1 VITAQL
7 RDKAAEAASKVI
19 DARFQSGQL
28 DTQLVVAGDDF
39 SDMSKIDQNF
49 QLQNPM
55 AEVITD
61 QGVVTLARI
70 EAVNV
75 FQGAN
80 VSIDVK
86 TLNTGVTP
94 SPTPGNTDRFYEGNF
109 FDFGG
114 QARPEGGKFHLEE
127 KIKPGVVRSGDGE
140 IKVVELESNTFFQN
154 AGDLRKGGN
163 LPSDNNPISPDDI
176 QIIDRGASPEEKQ
189 TSRLKMVDGS
199 PDTFWECEVV
209 KIARELDLIARGSPT
224 TLSTS
229 VGGSADVPPTYSK
242 KKQSASSGQPGS
254 VSGYSVN
261 VEPNPTHDP
270 ATPERLRALAA
281 SSEIDNFDLEVEFI
295 FQLSRPQFLNFLTF
309 NPYNFD
315 EAAWLEIFEVSTSP
329 DQSSA
334 FDLIEGF
341 ENNQFQNTL
350 TSEANEELDAD
361 EAKNVLSPDRYAYRG
376 QGVWTFPVRTVTR
389 IKFKIRQ
396 KTPVPNPYQTLVVQL
411 RRQLIR
417 TTA

>member
-1 VITAQL
+1 
-7 RDKAAEAASKVI
+7 
-19 DARFQSGQL
+19 
-28 DTQLVVAGDDF
+28 
-39 SDMSKIDQNF
+39 
-49 QLQNPM
+49 
-55 AEVITD
+55 
-61 QGVVTLARI
+61 VVTLARI
-70 EAVNV
+70 EAINV
-75 FQGAN
+75 FEGAN
-80 VSIDVK
+80 VNIDVK
-86 TLNTGVTP
+86 PLNAGITTN
-94 SPTPGNTDRFYEGNF
+94 PTPDNTNRFYEGNF

-140 IKVVELESNTFFQN
+140 IKMVELESNTFFQN
-154 AGDLRKGGN
+154 AGDLRKGGG
-163 LPSDNNPISPDDI
+163 LPGDNNPISPDDI
-176 QIIDRGASPEEKQ
+176 QVIDRGASAEEKQ
-189 TSRLKMVDGS
+189 QSRLKMVDGN

-209 KIARELDLIARGSPT
+209 QVANELDRIARGTPN

-229 VGGSADVPPTYSK
+229 VGGSAYAPPQYVK
-242 KKQSASSGQPGS
+242 KMTGRTKQGVGPQ
-254 VSGYSVN
+254 YSVE

-270 ATPERLRALAA
+270 ATPERLRAFAA
-281 SSEIDNFDLEVEFI
+281 SAEIDQFDLEVEFI
-295 FQLSRPQFLNFLTF
+295 FRLSRPQFLNFLTF

-334 FDLIEGF
+334 FEIIEGF

-350 TSEANEELDAD
+350 TGEANEELDAD

-411 RRQLIR
+411 RRQLTR
-417 TTA
+417 TSS